1 MFDQLF
7 IDDDYSSTSKTGNG
21 VYNGKNP
28 NLNCAS
34 YLEKPDPERS
44 TVNFVGL
51 LNQ

>member
-7 IDDDYSSTSKTGNG
+7 IDEDYSSTNKTG
-21 VYNGKNP
+21 YNGKNT

>member
-7 IDDDYSSTSKTGNG
+7 IDDDYSSTKDSYK
-21 VYNGKNP
+21 GKNT
-28 NLNCAS
+28 NQNCAS